1 MTDSK
6 NTQPVAQQP
15 ETEAQPSAEGQGAQT
30 ADMDSLLNEFDTAT
44 RTATPEPQPRTV
56 ANSKP
61 SVEDLAARLAAFE
74 RDKADSDFQK
84 AFEPVLRNVR
94 GEIPEQVISNAE
106 LTDLIDGKAKRDPRL
121 QQAWL
126 NRAQN
131 PQAWSKIEKALQA
144 EFAQKFRASID
155 EGVTADREAV
165 AAHLRGA
172 STNKAPPEAP
182 VKFGSVSDA
191 DLEKEWS
198 KVR

>member
-1 MTDSK
+1 MTDS
-6 NTQPVAQQP
+6 NTQPVANP
-15 ETEAQPSAEGQGAQT
+15 AETAAQPAAEAQGAQT
-30 ADMDSLLNEFDTAT
+30 VDMDSLLNEFDTAT
-44 RTATPEPQPRTV
+44 KAATPEPQPRTV

-144 EFAQKFRASID
+144 EFSQKFRASID

-182 VKFGSVSDA
+182 VKYGSLTNQ
-191 DLEKEWS
+191 DLENEWS

>member
-1 MTDSK
+1 MTDS
-6 NTQPVAQQP
+6 NTQPVANP
-15 ETEAQPSAEGQGAQT
+15 AETAAQPAAEAQGAQT
-30 ADMDSLLNEFDTAT
+30 VDMDSLLNEFDTAT
-44 RTATPEPQPRTV
+44 KAATPEPQPRTV

-131 PQAWSKIEKALQA
+131 PQAWSKIE
-144 EFAQKFRASID
+144 
-155 EGVTADREAV
+155 
-165 AAHLRGA
+165 
-172 STNKAPPEAP
+172 
-182 VKFGSVSDA
+182 
-191 DLEKEWS
+191 
-198 KVR
+198 